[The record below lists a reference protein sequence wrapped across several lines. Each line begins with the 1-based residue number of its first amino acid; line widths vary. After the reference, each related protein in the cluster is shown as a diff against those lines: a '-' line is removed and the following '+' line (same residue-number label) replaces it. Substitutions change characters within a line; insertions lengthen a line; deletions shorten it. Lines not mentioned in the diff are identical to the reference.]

1 MVQHNQ
7 DQRTK
12 KQRTDNE
19 IISSARRQLQGECSK
34 RETDVVKENVRMV
47 VDQSQ
52 DRRSESSTRAKRQ
65 RMCNEMISSAHRQ
78 SRGDPRKGKAP
89 LTRKNVTGMVIDQS
103 QDQRSSS
110 NSSVRRKKQKMDN
123 AISSSEHHQ
132 LNAKSSNRIN
142 AVKAEISD
150 DITAVVE
157 PLSFNK
163 SSHVLLKSEKKAALT
178 SEPQQQKGVI
188 GEGTAMSQNITA
200 DGMVLDHSQDQLL
213 SSRRSSEAHVKCES
227 KETFTSSHQQPQA
240 VTVNQAAAVT
250 ENDVKG
256 KLVDQSQDQLVHS
269 SESGRVRLTSKSK
282 IILSSQHEEL
292 QAETSNQ
299 TAAMTKDDVKE
310 MLVHQ
315 SQDQLMRSSTT
326 GQLHIFSERKEAL
339 PREHLQT
346 QAETNNQPTKNV
358 GEGIVPE
365 PTLSLCKSDHV
376 YLSLENKETSSSE
389 NQQPQTGTSNQTV
402 AMTESVN
409 FRGTDVDRS
418 EHLNPVLSSSKS
430 GQVHLTSESNETIPG
445 EHQQQLEEANSQ
457 TGAVVESSKKD
468 IVQKQVLASGSDRIL
483 PGDHQRL
490 QPGTSNQGASTNE
503 DQLESSSSSGQFC
516 LTSESD
522 NNFPTE
528 ALASDSDNIL
538 PSEHQQQLETSDQ
551 AAVMKGNDDE
561 EMVKDQGEEQLRQF
575 NLASESNHNFPS
587 KGLASQSDHILS
599 DEHQQLQAKTSN
611 QAAVTKKN
619 AGDVM
624 VKDPG
629 QDQLVYSSISGQFHL
644 TSENNHNFPREVLA
658 SERDHILPSAQQ
670 QPETSEQEAAT
681 NKNASDIMVK
691 DQSEVQLAQ
700 FDLASD
706 SNHIFPSE
714 HQQLQPETSNQVAA
728 MIENADEVMVQNQG
742 QHNLMSSSTS
752 GQFHPTSE
760 SNCNFPGKAL
770 VSDSDNILPS
780 SHQQQP
786 ETSNQ
791 AAAMNEK
798 ADDGMVKGEG
808 QDQLVYSSASG
819 ELCLI
824 SENNHNFPSE
834 CQQVLLEASNQP
846 AVIIKDGVKG
856 MVVDQSQRQF
866 RLASECKTIL
876 PSKCQPLQPDTG
888 NQAGVT
894 TEGVLEGM
902 LVDEKQDPDPAL
914 ISIKSVN
921 VHLKSENTETFS
933 AEHYEKQ
940 ANTSNQGT
948 SMTEQFDKMVTL
960 KSLDQLVSPS
970 TSGQGH
976 LHSKSKSIL
985 PSKHQQQAK
994 SGTKGALITERVDDG
1009 MGVAQSDYPIKS
1021 VQVHRKNK
1029 ETFPNEYQRLEAK
1042 TSSQSAAMT
1051 ENVDARM
1058 TYESSSP
1065 SGQVHLKSESKSI
1078 LLSEDQQPKPESGN
1092 QMVATIEDVN
1102 VEGIVEGRDQC
1113 EGQCLTLKKSVQV
1126 FQETLPVEL
1135 QHPQGGTSSHGA
1147 VITET
1152 VDDKMVVDECQILG
1166 PLSSS
1171 NSYQVHLTSESKQTL
1186 PIESQPPQAEANN
1199 QTAAMTDY
1207 DIVNVGGKVVDG
1219 SEDINPAQPSIE
1231 SNQGHLSLENKE
1243 TLLCKHKKIL
1253 PEASNKTA
1261 AMIEDVSVGEM
1272 VKDYDQCGSQC
1283 LTLNKSVQVFQDTL
1297 PVEHQHPQGETNSHR
1312 AVITEN
1318 VDFKMVVD
1326 ESEDINPALS
1336 SIESN
1341 QGHPSSENKET
1352 LPSKHQQT
1360 QAETSNHTAKVTTNV
1375 SFGGVGV
1382 DQGQNLGAWLSS
1394 SKPGQVS
1401 VSYEVKV
1408 TLQAQTSSQTAEVR
1422 ETDEEAGIDIE
1433 QSEDQFLFSN
1443 KGALSGQDLDERLPS
1458 RKSSHV
1464 DLKIETK
1471 GSLQSEHQHVL
1482 ATASK
1487 HSAAINEYIDDK
1499 LAEDRTQDQLPS
1511 SSSKAGYVYVDSL
1524 PGKHEKPQAATA
1536 VSTEHIDGGMVGDVY
1551 QDLDK
1556 SLSSNQN
1563 QDPNPSEFAI
1573 QIGLTSGNCAPAVK
1587 HQETQTGCSL
1597 KRVAIAE
1604 TAEDGMLVDQSE
1616 GLLVSSSNSGQIHF
1630 TSNNKE
1636 TSPSAHRQLQ
1646 ATSNQTAA
1654 MTDNTVNGIVV
1665 DQSQVP
1671 RPSSSCSSQSE
1682 LTHLKTEMWKKLKF
1696 STRILK
1702 GHTDLVY
1709 GVDCRNSVLVSG
1721 G

>member
-142 AVKAEISD
+142 AGKAEISD

-339 PREHLQT
+339 PREHLQP

-418 EHLNPVLSSSKS
+418 EDLNPVLSSSKS

-575 NLASESNHNFPS
+575 NLAQFHLTSQSDNHFPSEDQLLQPETGDQAAATKENADDVVIEDQDQDQLAYSSASGQFRLESNHKIPS
-587 KGLASQSDHILS
+587 DALASESDHILPS
-599 DEHQQLQAKTSN
+599 EHQQHPETN
-611 QAAVTKKN
+611 DQAAAMKEN
-619 AGDVM
+619 ADDVM
-624 VKDPG
+624 VKDQG
-629 QDQLVYSSISGQFHL
+629 QDQLEYSSTSGQFHL
-644 TSENNHNFPREVLA
+644 TSQIDNIFPSKHLKLQPEISNQGAATKGNADDAMIKDQGQHQLVCLSTSGQFHLTPENNNILPSEHQQLQPDTSDQAAAKKGSAYDAMVKDQGQDQLVYPNSSGQFCPMPETNQYFP
-658 SERDHILPSAQQ
+658 SEALVTESDHILPSELQQ
-670 QPETSEQEAAT
+670 LQLETSDQAAALKENADDVMVEEQGQ
-681 NKNASDIMVK
+681 
-691 DQSEVQLAQ
+691 DQLERSSTSGKFLSTSE
-700 FDLASD
+700 

-760 SNCNFPGKAL
+760 SNCNFP
-770 VSDSDNILPS
+770 
-780 SHQQQP
+780 
-786 ETSNQ
+786 
-791 AAAMNEK
+791 
-798 ADDGMVKGEG
+798 
-808 QDQLVYSSASG
+808 
-819 ELCLI
+819 
-824 SENNHNFPSE
+824 
-834 CQQVLLEASNQP
+834 
-846 AVIIKDGVKG
+846 
-856 MVVDQSQRQF
+856 
-866 RLASECKTIL
+866 
-876 PSKCQPLQPDTG
+876 
-888 NQAGVT
+888 
-894 TEGVLEGM
+894 
-902 LVDEKQDPDPAL
+902 
-914 ISIKSVN
+914 
-921 VHLKSENTETFS
+921 
-933 AEHYEKQ
+933 
-940 ANTSNQGT
+940 
-948 SMTEQFDKMVTL
+948 
-960 KSLDQLVSPS
+960 
-970 TSGQGH
+970 
-976 LHSKSKSIL
+976 
-985 PSKHQQQAK
+985 
-994 SGTKGALITERVDDG
+994 GALITERVDDG

-1135 QHPQGGTSSHGA
+1135 QYPQGGTSSHGA

-1152 VDDKMVVDECQILG
+1152 DDDKMVVDECQILG